1 MEKSKSEEKIAAL
14 ANVNNN
20 QLCIVQEIQNNNTG
34 SCESCSKTCAERYID
49 SKEPVTFNDIQL
61 G

>member
-14 ANVNNN
+14 TNVNNN
-20 QLCIVQEIQNNNTG
+20 LCIVQEIQNNNTG

-49 SKEPVTFNDIQL
+49 SKERVTFNDIQL